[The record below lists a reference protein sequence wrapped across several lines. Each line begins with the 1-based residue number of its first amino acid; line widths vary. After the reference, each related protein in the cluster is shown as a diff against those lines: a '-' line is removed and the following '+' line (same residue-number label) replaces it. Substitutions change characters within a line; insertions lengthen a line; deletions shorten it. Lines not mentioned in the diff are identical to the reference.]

1 MKTVPE
7 MPSSNFAV
15 ASSLLLSHLDMS
27 PAPTRTTLP
36 DEGVELAVGVLVG
49 VCVGVAVGLPA
60 EVGVRVGV
68 WVGLLAEVGVRVG
81 V

>member
-1 MKTVPE
+1 

-36 DEGVELAVGVLVG
+36 DEGVELAVGVLVR
-49 VCVGVAVGLPA
+49 VWVGLPG

-68 WVGLLAEVGVRVG
+68 RVAVWVGFPAEVGVEVLVKVG
-81 V
+81 VA